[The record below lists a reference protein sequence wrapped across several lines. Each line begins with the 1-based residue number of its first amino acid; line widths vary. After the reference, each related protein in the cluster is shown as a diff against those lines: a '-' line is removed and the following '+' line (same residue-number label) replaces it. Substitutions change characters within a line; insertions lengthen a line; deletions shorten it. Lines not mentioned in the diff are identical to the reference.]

1 MGHDGSGVIWRK
13 RHNARQRFK
22 ERPRAADGAVMT
34 SWARLAD
41 AWKRHGLSP
50 AVRALTL
57 ITFAGAV
64 SSLVAALFPSS
75 PEAPVELFRIVA
87 VLALTCSA
95 LLFWRADRVPR
106 WLLHTA
112 VAGGT
117 LVISLLIARAATGVS
132 TVVTA
137 TDYIWMG
144 VYVSFFF
151 SRIAARLHLALIA
164 VAFGAALVVNTH
176 GVPAEAFVLMT
187 ASIIVASETIG
198 RQSDRLRHEAH
209 SDPLTGLLNRKGLA
223 PAAGRAFTLADRTGI
238 PLTIGLI
245 DLDDFKL
252 VNDRDGH
259 AAGDRLLVQMTRTW
273 SEELQAGD
281 IFARLGGDE
290 FLVVLVGSSD
300 EEAQRFFERLLFIS
314 PAPWSAGVIKRRNGE
329 DLSACLARADNT
341 LYESKRSRVRL
352 SKPFR
357 SVVAPAPEPQ
367 LEPAP

>member
-1 MGHDGSGVIWRK
+1 MA
-13 RHNARQRFK
+13 ARGRLV
-22 ERPRAADGAVMT
+22 GA
-34 SWARLAD
+34 WQ
-41 AWKRHGLSP
+41 RHGLSP
-50 AVRALTL
+50 AVRALAL

-64 SSLVAALFPSS
+64 SSLAAALFPSS

-95 LLFWRADRVPR
+95 LLWWLADRVPR
-106 WLLHTA
+106 WLLHAA

-117 LVISLLIARAATGVS
+117 LAISVLIARAATGVS

-151 SRIAARLHLALIA
+151 SPIAARLHLAWIA
-164 VAFGAALVVNTH
+164 IAFGGALVANAH

-187 ASIIVASETIG
+187 ASIVVASETIG

-209 SDPLTGLLNRKGLA
+209 TDPLTGLLNRKGLA
-223 PAAGRAFTLADRTGI
+223 PAAERAFTLADRTGI

-245 DLDDFKL
+245 DLDHFKQ

-259 AAGDRLLVQMTRTW
+259 AAGDRLLVQMTGTW
-273 SEELQAGD
+273 SDELQPGD

-290 FLVVLVGSSD
+290 FLVMLVGSSD
-300 EEAQRFFERLLFIS
+300 EEAKRFFERLLFVS
-314 PAPWSAGVIKRRNGE
+314 PAPWSAGVIKRSRGE
-329 DLSACLARADNT
+329 DLSACLARADNM
-341 LYESKRSRVRL
+341 LYESKRSRLKVRE
-352 SKPFR
+352 PFQ
-357 SVVAPAPEPQ
+357 SVTPPSPEAQ

>member
-1 MGHDGSGVIWRK
+1 MALR
-13 RHNARQRFK
+13 
-22 ERPRAADGAVMT
+22 E
-34 SWARLAD
+34 RLAG
-41 AWKRHGLSP
+41 AWKRQGLSP
-50 AVRALTL
+50 AVRALAL

-64 SSLVAALFPSS
+64 SSLAAALFPSS

-87 VLALTCSA
+87 VLALTCSV
-95 LLFWRADRVPR
+95 LLLWLADRVPG
-106 WLLHTA
+106 WLPHAA

-117 LVISLLIARAATGVS
+117 LAISVLIARAATGVS

-151 SRIAARLHLALIA
+151 SRVAARLHLALIA
-164 VAFGAALVVNTH
+164 VAFGVAVVANTH

-187 ASIIVASETIG
+187 ASIIVATETIG

-209 SDPLTGLLNRKGLA
+209 TDPLTGLLNRKGVA
-223 PAAGRAFTLADRTGI
+223 PAVDRAFTLADRTGI

-245 DLDDFKL
+245 DLDRFKE

-259 AAGDRLLVQMTRTW
+259 AAGDRLLVNMTRTW

-300 EEAQRFFERLLFIS
+300 EEAKRFFERLLFIS
-314 PAPWSAGVIKRRNGE
+314 PASWSAGVIKRNQGE
-329 DLSACLARADNT
+329 DLSACLARADNA
-341 LYESKRSRVRL
+341 LYESKRSRATTHEPFL
-352 SKPFR
+352 SVTASAQEAQF
-357 SVVAPAPEPQ
+357 
-367 LEPAP
+367 EPAP